1 MKRNVDSR
9 AEKKYSLPLDIG
21 CLPLSILISSEIQ
34 PASRSTPNGRASLA
48 IIDKLNVDWQIR
60 GADDTDDLLQVIA
73 IFSCYTDLVILYLA
87 FYF

>member
-1 MKRNVDSR
+1 MLR
-9 AEKKYSLPLDIG
+9 KKHSLPLDTE
-21 CLPLSILISSEIQ
+21 CLPLSILTSSEIQ
-34 PASRSTPNGRASLA
+34 PESRSTRMGRAFLA

-60 GADDTDDLLQVIA
+60 GADGADDLLQVIA